1 MELPKSASRFLFRI
15 IVPAF
20 PEVNIFTWTAR
31 KTTPLGPI
39 TVATAA
45 SSVWGWDVEIFD
57 ENNYDGPLNAA
68 GLPDHEKLQKENPAS
83 VVGFYCGLSSTM
95 DRVFELARFYHEHGT
110 FNIAGGWHAHYLPKE
125 SLGRDI
131 DIVIHGDADDAIRQI
146 LSRISERKPLADVPG
161 ISFMETGLYRRN
173 PPEMLEVDLDS
184 LPLPNFGLLRY
195 PKKLKTYPI
204 NRIRG
209 CDMNCEFC
217 SVKGKPRWAEP
228 ERLFETV
235 KWLVDTRGADYFFI
249 VDDRLEENI
258 DGTIKFFE
266 MVAEKYGRDLGFTV
280 QIRLESA
287 KNQTFLKAME
297 RAGVRIVCVGF
308 ESPIDEDL
316 KAMQKGYLS
325 KNMAEWS
332 RILRRYF
339 KVHGMFIFGYPHKK
353 KVTELSVKEMIEK
366 YKKFIREAQI
376 STIQVLHPGPGIGSD
391 LRDRLKREGRLFPL
405 DVAPWSRYD
414 GSYALFVPNN
424 MTLAELQD
432 TPVEIMRWFYSS
444 RSFFRIP
451 FRTLSF
457 PAHYLIKGWQH
468 WYYGWWS
475 DVVKCGGYLLIKQW
489 LKRQKEDQFLSRLE
503 KYSEER
509 KSNPPEDFPII
520 GG

>member
-1 MELPKSASRFLFRI
+1 MEFPKNAKKPLFRI

-20 PEVNIFTWTAR
+20 PEVNIFTWAAR

-45 SSVWGWDVEIFD
+45 SSVWSWDAEVID
-57 ENNYDGPLNAA
+57 ENNYNGPRDTA

-95 DRVFELARFYHEHGT
+95 DRVFQLARFYHERGT
-110 FNIAGGWHAHYLPKE
+110 FNLAGSWHAHYLPKE
-125 SLGRDI
+125 SLEHDI
-131 DIVIHGDADDAIRQI
+131 DVVVHGDADDAIRQI

-161 ISFMETGLYRRN
+161 ISFMENGLYRRN
-173 PPEMLEVDLDS
+173 PPETLEVDLNS
-184 LPLPNFGLLRY
+184 IPFPNFGLLRY
-195 PKKLKTYPI
+195 SRKLKTYPI
-204 NRIRG
+204 NRVRG
-209 CDMNCEFC
+209 CNMNCEFC

-235 KWLVDTRGADYFFI
+235 NWLVDTRGADYFFI

-258 DGTIKFFE
+258 SGTIRFFE

-287 KNQTFLKAME
+287 KNQAFLEAMKK
-297 RAGVRIVCVGF
+297 AGVKIVCVGF

-325 KNMAEWS
+325 KNMVEWS
-332 RILRRYF
+332 RILRRYNF

-353 KVTELSVKEMIEK
+353 KVTELSAEEMVEK
-366 YKKFIREAQI
+366 YKKFIREARI
-376 STIQVLHPGPGIGSD
+376 STVQILHPGPGVGSD
-391 LRDRLKREGRLFPL
+391 LRKRLEREDRLFPL
-405 DVAPWSRYD
+405 DVAPWPRYD
-414 GSYALFVPNN
+414 GSYALFAPNN

-451 FRTLSF
+451 LRTLSF
-457 PAHYLIKGWQH
+457 PAHYLIRGWQH

-503 KYSEER
+503 EYSKER
-509 KSNPPEDFPII
+509 ESGPGNFPII
-520 GG
+520 GD